1 MAIAFKAR
9 QLPQR
14 LAAGAFILNSG
25 LSKRDADEGTADF
38 LHKSAITAFPQF
50 EKMAPQQFAKLLST
64 SEIALGAA
72 LLAPFVPTVL
82 AASGLTLFSG
92 ALVRMYLRTPGATEE
107 GSIAPTGEGLSLA
120 KDSWLLGMGVG
131 MLIDALTTR
140 SSDTGSDR
148 ENRDDGCC

>member
-25 LSKRDADEGTADF
+25 LNKREVDDGTADF

-50 EKMAPQQFAKLLST
+50 ENMEPQQFAKLLST

-72 LLAPFVPTVL
+72 LLAPFVPTLV

-107 GSIAPTGEGLSLA
+107 GSVAPTGEGLSLA

-140 SSDTGSDR
+140 SRGTTPDQD
-148 ENRDDGCC
+148 RDDACC